1 MVEEN
6 KFTATSGTSI
16 RIKIDHV
23 QLDGVLSLPK
33 GAKGIVVFAHG
44 SGSSRFSPRN
54 SYVAKVIEESGF
66 GTLLSDLLTGQE
78 DRWYEN
84 RFNIDL
90 LAQRL
95 ASMTLWLM
103 NETETKG
110 MNLGYFGASTGA
122 AAALQASI
130 GLSDIRAIVSRG
142 GRPDLASPYLSRVR
156 APTLLVVGERD
167 EHVLGLNQEAL
178 GQITAEK
185 QLVIVPGASHLFEEA
200 GALEEVARL
209 AAHWFIKHL

>member
-6 KFTATSGTSI
+6 TFTATSGTSI
-16 RIKIDHV
+16 RIRIDEV
-23 QLDGVLSLPK
+23 QLDGMLSLPK
-33 GAKGIVVFAHG
+33 GAKGIVIFAHG

-54 SYVAKVIEESGF
+54 NYVAKVIEESGF
-66 GTLLSDLLTGQE
+66 GTLLFDLLTRQE
-78 DRWYEN
+78 DQWYEN

-110 MNLGYFGASTGA
+110 MSLGYFGASTGA

-130 GLSDIRAIVSRG
+130 GLADIHAIVSRG

-156 APTLLVVGERD
+156 APTLLIVGGRD
-167 EHVLGLNQEAL
+167 EDVLGLNQEAL
-178 GQITAEK
+178 RLITGEK

-200 GALEEVARL
+200 GALEVVARS
-209 AAHWFIKHL
+209 ATQWFIKHL